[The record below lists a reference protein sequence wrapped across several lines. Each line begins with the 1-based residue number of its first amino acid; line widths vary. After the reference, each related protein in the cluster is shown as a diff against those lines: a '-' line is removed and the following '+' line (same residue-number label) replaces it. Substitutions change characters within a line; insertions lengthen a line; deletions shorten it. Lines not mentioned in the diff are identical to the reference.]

1 MNSEFLSDFQ
11 RFQLTYWS
19 ESEWKKI
26 ECLIESDVVELLL
39 CANRNEIPAFIKFIV
54 DDGEQM
60 IIPSDNVHSLK
71 QVYDHYE
78 KSKFQND
85 V

>member
-1 MNSEFLSDFQ
+1 ME
-11 RFQLTYWS
+11 
-19 ESEWKKI
+19 KI
-26 ECLIESDVVELLL
+26 KCLIESDVVELLL
-39 CANRNEIPAFIKFIV
+39 CANRNEIPAFVKFIV

-78 KSKFQND
+78 NRNFKTMFNYSILKQNKIH
-85 V
+85 VLLGYK